1 MGRLLTPVTAFSSFI
16 FLAPVL
22 TPQHIMNDA
31 NFELSHVDLNFFLA
45 PLHIVEGP
53 NVNEPWITNNSYWFH
68 ITLHKESPTL
78 GLLQIW
84 FS

>member
-1 MGRLLTPVTAFSSFI
+1 
-16 FLAPVL
+16 
-22 TPQHIMNDA
+22 
-31 NFELSHVDLNFFLA
+31 VDLNFFLA